1 MFPMV
6 KNCHRK
12 TFVRGIVKSLRQA
25 SAERYLSATETVDF
39 VSTRTPPSAIEERIP
54 HQQQKRTIDAFLFQ
68 NRIQFLFQTHTYI
81 MTMLSERH
89 KQPEM
94 DCQTDFRKELTTE
107 AIRCTSESPNNI
119 DSSTSSGTGALVKAV
134 SHSDLSNSEP
144 KPEQNTELSFR
155 SGRWTPDEKI
165 LFLHGLK
172 IFGKG
177 RWKKISIY
185 LPQRSLVQIKSHAQK
200 VLKRQEAGE
209 NIFRRLEENINEID
223 NLVVQAARQRDALRQ
238 AGINVNTPTGKG
250 RKSAAKS
257 VAKKKRMTDLTTTT
271 PESIS
276 RDVPES
282 VYHVSSSNPTTVPMY
297 QSSDSSV
304 LAAAALCQL
313 SAIGA
318 SWGQQGNGSRI
329 NEKGHDSLI

>member
-1 MFPMV
+1 
-6 KNCHRK
+6 
-12 TFVRGIVKSLRQA
+12 
-25 SAERYLSATETVDF
+25 
-39 VSTRTPPSAIEERIP
+39 
-54 HQQQKRTIDAFLFQ
+54 
-68 NRIQFLFQTHTYI
+68 

-94 DCQTDFRKELTTE
+94 DCQTNFRKELAAE
-107 AIRCTSESPNNI
+107 AIRCTSESPNNT

-209 NIFRRLEENINEID
+209 DIFRRLEENINEID
-223 NLVVQAARQRDALRQ
+223 NLLVQAARQRDALRL

-257 VAKKKRMTDLTTTT
+257 AAKKKRMTDLTTTT
-271 PESIS
+271 PESTS
-276 RDVPES
+276 HNVPES
-282 VYHVSSSNPTTVPMY
+282 IFHPSSTSNATTVPMY

-313 SAIGA
+313 SSIGA
-318 SWGQQGNGSRI
+318 SWNQRGNRSRI
-329 NEKGHDSLI
+329 NDEGHDSPI

>member
-1 MFPMV
+1 
-6 KNCHRK
+6 
-12 TFVRGIVKSLRQA
+12 
-25 SAERYLSATETVDF
+25 
-39 VSTRTPPSAIEERIP
+39 
-54 HQQQKRTIDAFLFQ
+54 
-68 NRIQFLFQTHTYI
+68 

-89 KQPEM
+89 KPPEM
-94 DCQTDFRKELTTE
+94 DCQTDFRKALPTQ
-107 AIRCTSESPNNI
+107 AIQCISESPNNI
-119 DSSTSSGTGALVKAV
+119 DSSTSSGSGALVKAV
-134 SHSDLSNSEP
+134 SHSDLSHSEP
-144 KPEQNTELSFR
+144 KPEQNIEPSLR

-223 NLVVQAARQRDALRQ
+223 NLVVQAARQRDALRM
-238 AGINVNTPTGKG
+238 AGINVNSPTGKG

-257 VAKKKRMTDLTTTT
+257 AAKKKHMTDLTTTT
-271 PESIS
+271 TPESVS
-276 RDVPES
+276 HNVPES
-282 VYHVSSSNPTTVPMY
+282 TFHSASTSNPTKVPMY
-297 QSSDSSV
+297 QSLDQDSSV

-313 SAIGA
+313 SSIGTN
-318 SWGQQGNGSRI
+318 WGQRGNQQRI
-329 NEKGHDSLI
+329 NEKGRDSPI